1 MPGGPASGLDAAAQR
16 SGLIGDRSNAVACA
30 SARLELRHMSVA
42 DAAFIRSLLN
52 DPDYIRHIGD
62 RGVRTQGAA
71 ARYIEEIALASYARY
86 GFGLYRVVRRD
97 DGAPLG
103 MAGLV
108 RREGFDAVEIGYAL
122 LPQYRG
128 QGYAFEAAR
137 AALDLGRNRF
147 GLARI
152 VATCAPDNAESIKV
166 LQRLGFEFE
175 RMVRLPGYTRDSCLY
190 GPAERA

>member
-16 SGLIGDRSNAVACA
+16 GGLIGDRSNAVACA
-30 SARLELRHMSVA
+30 SARLELRHMTVA
-42 DAAFIRSLLN
+42 DAAFIRTLLN

-86 GFGLYRVVRRD
+86 GFGLYLVVRRD

-108 RREGFDAVEIGYAL
+108 RREGFGEVEIGYAL
-122 LPQYRG
+122 LPQFRG

-152 VATCAPDNAESIKV
+152 IATCAPDNAESIKV

-190 GPAERA
+190 GPAEQA